1 MNDIIPIKK
10 VNGIKTADSRDL
22 HKFLE
27 VKTPHHK
34 WIKRKLDDLG
44 MVEGVDYLT
53 DKIVR
58 QLASGAKH
66 LTEYHLTQ
74 NAAEHIG
81 MAESTEIGKQ
91 IREAFIAAR
100 DEARK
105 LRRNPRQQ
113 LYGEHTERSILM
125 RKLECK
131 EWSRLGATGQDFG
144 SLTRKEYDLLGF
156 DRDTT
161 KKTMDEDEILLLIA
175 SNALNVRAC
184 KQVDNRVHKKG
195 IEAIME
201 KTARGI
207 AQATRKEIVA

>member
-1 MNDIIPIKK
+1 MNDIIPIQK
-10 VNGIKTADSRDL
+10 VNGIKTANSRDL

-58 QLASGAKH
+58 QLPSGAKH
-66 LTEYHLTQ
+66 MVEYHLTQ

-81 MAESTEIGKQ
+81 MAESTDIGRQ

-105 LRRNPRQQ
+105 LRRTPRQQ

-144 SLTRKEYDLLGF
+144 RLTRKEYDLLGF
-156 DRDTT
+156 DKDTT
-161 KKTMDEDEILLLIA
+161 KKDMDEDEILLLIA

-184 KQVDNRVHKKG
+184 KQVESKIYSTG
-195 IEAIME
+195 IEKIME
-201 KTARGI
+201 RTALGI
-207 AQATRKEIVA
+207 GQATRKEIAS